1 MPMYTRNDTL
11 HFILLNMEY
20 AEATSLVIN
29 SEYHITLRKE
39 FHFSNMLRK
48 LNEVDNYHVYA
59 T

>member
-1 MPMYTRNDTL
+1 MYTRNNTL